1 MIQRI
6 PCAMALLV
14 GALAVNAQPRVAAT
28 KGSPA
33 AVPPPKSTG
42 SLEQFQVEPVILT
55 RSSLDDKVV
64 ALRLAPRI
72 ATSIRLPEPVN
83 SVVVGDPETFQA
95 EHSEREPNLVTVK
108 PVTEKSAQTNL
119 LITTT
124 LGHQLNLLLLSP
136 GEQAGGSLP
145 VDVLLTYGKPR
156 SGSFLVEETAF
167 PTSLVAET
175 TKLAAETKP
184 VASGPGSQAPTVT
197 QLVSLLKAGGHEG
210 ASSQEDASS
219 EGLDKLLERQRRAP
233 LPVLYGQK
241 PGEIE
246 AGQRVKAGVSEVIDG
261 GNSVIVLFSVI
272 NPASHAIELMPPQVQ
287 LGGKIK
293 KKWTTAE
300 QLPVNDFRL
309 STRRLGAG
317 ARADG
322 VVVFERPAFKQA
334 NETLFLQMAESGAV
348 DKPALAPIGF
358 GISTFRGGS
367 AYGAGEN
374 KPNQ

>member
-1 MIQRI
+1 MIHRI
-6 PCAMALLV
+6 PGAVALLLS
-14 GALAVNAQPRVAAT
+14 ALGVDAQQRAAT
-28 KGSPA
+28 RAATP
-33 AVPPPKSTG
+33 AVPPPKPTS
-42 SLEQFQVEPVILT
+42 SLQQVRVEPVILA

-83 SVVVGDPETFQA
+83 SVVLGDPENFQA
-95 EHSEREPNLVTVK
+95 EHSEREPSLVTVK
-108 PVTEKSAQTNL
+108 PVTEQPAQTNL

-136 GEQAGGSLP
+136 GEQTAGSLP
-145 VDVLLTYGKPR
+145 VDVLLTYGKPKP
-156 SGSFLVEETAF
+156 GGFLVEETAF
-167 PTSLVAET
+167 PESVVAKT
-175 TKLAAETKP
+175 TKLAAETKTD
-184 VASGPGSQAPTVT
+184 ASGTGSQAPMIS
-197 QLVSLLKAGGHEG
+197 QLVSLLKVGGHEV
-210 ASSQEDASS
+210 ADSQEDASLA
-219 EGLDKLLERQRRAP
+219 ELDKLLERQRRAP
-233 LPVLYGQK
+233 LPTLYGQK

-246 AGQRVKAGVSEVIDG
+246 AGQRLKAGVSEVIDG
-261 GNSVIVLFSVI
+261 GESVVVLFSVI
-272 NPASHAIELMPPQVQ
+272 NPANHAIELMAPQVQ

-300 QLPVNDFRL
+300 QLPVTDFRL

-322 VVVFERPAFKQA
+322 VVVFERPTFKQA
-334 NETLFLQMAESGAV
+334 NETLFLQLAESGAV
-348 DKPALAPIGF
+348 DEPALAPIGF

-374 KPNQ
+374 NPNQ

>member
-6 PCAMALLV
+6 GCAMALVFCALGV
-14 GALAVNAQPRVAAT
+14 DAQQRGATTRAAT
-28 KGSPA
+28 SP
-33 AVPPPKSTG
+33 VPPPKPAS
-42 SLEQFQVEPVILT
+42 SLEQLRVEPVILA

-64 ALRLAPRI
+64 PLRLAPRI

-83 SVVVGDPETFQA
+83 SVVVGDPENFQA
-95 EHSEREPNLVTVK
+95 EHSDREPNLVTVK
-108 PVTEKSAQTNL
+108 PVTEKPAQTNL

-124 LGHQLNLLLLSP
+124 LGHQINLLLLSP
-136 GEQAGGSLP
+136 GEPAGGSLP
-145 VDVLLTYGKPR
+145 VDVLLTYGKPKP
-156 SGSFLVEETAF
+156 GSFLVEEAAI

-175 TKLAAETKP
+175 TRLAAEMKP
-184 VASGPGSQAPTVT
+184 IASGKDTEAPNVT
-197 QLVSLLKAGGHEG
+197 QLVSLLKIS
-210 ASSQEDASS
+210 ASEAPSLQENASS

-233 LPVLYGQK
+233 LPPLYGQK

-246 AGQRVKAGVSEVIDG
+246 TGRRLEAGVSEVIDG
-261 GNSVIVLFSVI
+261 GKSVIVLFSVI
-272 NPASHAIELMPPQVQ
+272 NPANHAIELMPPQVQ

-300 QLPVNDFRL
+300 QLPVTDFRL
-309 STRRLGAG
+309 STRRLGVG

-334 NETLFLQMAESGAV
+334 NETLFLQMAESGAI

-374 KPNQ
+374 NPNQ

>member
-1 MIQRI
+1 MIHRFSCALVLSLAAFSVEAQQRT
-6 PCAMALLV
+6 ATKT
-14 GALAVNAQPRVAAT
+14 AAT
-28 KGSPA
+28 AKL
-33 AVPPPKSTG
+33 TG
-42 SLEQFQVEPVILT
+42 PLEQMQAQVEPIVLA
-55 RSSLDDKVV
+55 RSSLDDKIV

-83 SVVVGDPETFQA
+83 SVVIGDPGNFLA
-95 EHSEREPNLVTVK
+95 EHSEREPELVTVK
-108 PVTEKSAQTNL
+108 PVTDQPAQTNL

-124 LGHQLNLLLLSP
+124 LGHHVNILLSSP
-136 GEQAGGSLP
+136 GEQRAGSML
-145 VDVLLTYGKPR
+145 VDVLLTYGRPK
-156 SGSFLVEETAF
+156 SGSFLVEESVF
-167 PTSLVAET
+167 PTSLIAET
-175 TKLAAETKP
+175 ARIGTDAKELLVTSAKTTATAAEI
-184 VASGPGSQAPTVT
+184 VNAPKTGQNGT
-197 QLVSLLKAGGHEG
+197 AERSA
-210 ASSQEDASS
+210 DASDQA
-219 EGLDKLLERQRRAP
+219 LDKLLDRQRRAP
-233 LPVLYGQK
+233 LPALYGQK

-246 AGQRVKAGVSEVIDG
+246 VGQRLRAGVSEVIDG
-261 GNSVIVLFSVI
+261 GKSVIVLFSVL
-272 NPASHAIELMPPQVQ
+272 NPANHAIELMPPQVQ

-300 QLPVNDFRL
+300 QLPVTDYRL

-374 KPNQ
+374 NPNQ

>member
-6 PCAMALLV
+6 PCAVALLV

-28 KGSPA
+28 KDSPA
-33 AVPPPKSTG
+33 AVPPPKSRG
-42 SLEQFQVEPVILT
+42 SLERFRIDPVILR

-64 ALRLAPRI
+64 SLRLAPRI
-72 ATSIRLPEPVN
+72 ATSIRLPELVN
-83 SVVVGDPETFQA
+83 SVVVGDPENFQA

-108 PVTEKSAQTNL
+108 PVTEKPAQTNL
-119 LITTT
+119 LITTA
-124 LGHQLNLLLLSP
+124 LGHQLNLLLVSP

-145 VDVLLTYGKPR
+145 VDVLLTYGKPK

-184 VASGPGSQAPTVT
+184 AASGAGLQAPTVT
-197 QLVSLLKAGGHEG
+197 QLVSLLKTGGHEG

-233 LPVLYGQK
+233 LPTLYGQK

-246 AGQRVKAGVSEVIDG
+246 AGQRLKAGVSEVIDG
-261 GNSVIVLFSVI
+261 GKSVIVLFSVI

-374 KPNQ
+374 NPNQ

>member
-1 MIQRI
+1 MIHRI
-6 PCAMALLV
+6 PCAVALLL
-14 GALAVNAQPRVAAT
+14 GALAVDAQQRTAAT
-28 KGSPA
+28 RAATP
-33 AVPPPKSTG
+33 AVPPSKPTS
-42 SLEQFQVEPVILT
+42 SLDLVRVEPVILA

-83 SVVVGDPETFQA
+83 SVVVGDPENFQA

-108 PVTEKSAQTNL
+108 PVTEQPAQTNL
-119 LITTT
+119 LITTA

-145 VDVLLTYGKPR
+145 VDVLLTYGKPKP
-156 SGSFLVEETAF
+156 GSFLVEETTL

-175 TKLAAETKP
+175 TRLAAETKP
-184 VASGPGSQAPTVT
+184 LTNGTGPDAPTVT
-197 QLVSLLKAGGHEG
+197 QLVGLLKTG
-210 ASSQEDASS
+210 ASEAPGLQENASS

-233 LPVLYGQK
+233 LPTLYGQK

-246 AGQRVKAGVSEVIDG
+246 AGQRLKAGVSEVIDG
-261 GNSVIVLFSVI
+261 GKSVIVLFSVI
-272 NPASHAIELMPPQVQ
+272 NPANHAIELMPPQVQ
-287 LGGKIK
+287 LGGKTK

-300 QLPVNDFRL
+300 QLPVTDFRL

-334 NETLFLQMAESGAV
+334 NETLFLQMADSGAV

-374 KPNQ
+374 NPNQ